1 MSQPHPQ
8 LPCPI
13 CACTSYPYYEYK
25 DFFGAPVSLY
35 KCINC
40 GHGSHDKP
48 YTAEQF
54 SEIYRADYAADYL
67 IKEKELWQQRQVQY
81 ALDTSLLLANRSFG
95 DVRVLDY
102 GCSSGG
108 YLDAMPAHWA
118 KSGFE
123 VNPFHIDYVR
133 ANKRHI
139 TVFDS
144 VQAIDG
150 KFDLITLRGVIEHIP
165 DHTELIALLGRHL
178 APGGSVFITATPDIS
193 SVCATLYKS
202 QWNQV
207 VCPEHIH
214 QFSSTSLSLLLAR
227 AGLVLRS
234 LNHPYMDTP
243 YANWER
249 DKAQF
254 VDNFRKLQQGAGAIA
269 PTHAFPGNM
278 ISALYEKS
286 GPAP

>member
-13 CACTSYPYYEYK
+13 CAGTSYPYYEYK
-25 DFFGAPVSLY
+25 DFFGAPVNLY

-67 IKEKELWQQRQVQY
+67 MKEKELWQQRQVQY

-118 KSGFE
+118 KSGF
-123 VNPFHIDYVR
+123 
-133 ANKRHI
+133 
-139 TVFDS
+139 
-144 VQAIDG
+144 
-150 KFDLITLRGVIEHIP
+150 RGQPVPH
-165 DHTELIALLGRHL
+165 
-178 APGGSVFITATPDIS
+178 
-193 SVCATLYKS
+193 
-202 QWNQV
+202 
-207 VCPEHIH
+207 
-214 QFSSTSLSLLLAR
+214 
-227 AGLVLRS
+227 
-234 LNHPYMDTP
+234 
-243 YANWER
+243 
-249 DKAQF
+249 
-254 VDNFRKLQQGAGAIA
+254 
-269 PTHAFPGNM
+269 
-278 ISALYEKS
+278 
-286 GPAP
+286 